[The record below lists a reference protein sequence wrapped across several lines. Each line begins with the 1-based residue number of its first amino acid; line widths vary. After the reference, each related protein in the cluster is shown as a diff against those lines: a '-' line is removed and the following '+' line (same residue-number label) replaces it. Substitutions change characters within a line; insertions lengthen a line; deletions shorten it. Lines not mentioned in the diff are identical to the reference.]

1 MITKIKTNNR
11 EEWLAERKK
20 SLGGSDMGAV
30 LGMNSYTSPTAVWM
44 DKTGRL
50 PEKEQT
56 EWMRLGTD
64 LEDYVAQRFCEASGL
79 KVVKDNTTWRNS
91 KYPHLHM
98 NPDRRIVGQKAGFE
112 AKIVS
117 QLNEKK
123 YRGGEFPDS
132 YYAQVVTYLCV
143 SEFERW
149 YLGALILGEGLR
161 IYQMTRI
168 PNDTKP
174 DWCVA
179 SVYVDDDE
187 LKALGC
193 EAESFWGYVDTDT
206 PPPADGHPKTGEALF
221 ALYPDSR
228 DMAIGIGKF
237 EMELDNY
244 FRLKDQLKNLTQ
256 TIDGIENRIKA
267 HLGDC
272 AMGEGEKY
280 KVSWKTQYRNT
291 FDYKRFIAD
300 HPGMDVSKYY
310 KQSNSRPFKVSEKK
324 LGGK

>member
-50 PEKEQT
+50 PEKEQS

-79 KVVKDNTTWRNS
+79 KVVKDSYTWRNS
-91 KYPHLHM
+91 KFPHLHM
-98 NPDRRIVGQKAGFE
+98 NPDRRVVGQKAGLE
-112 AKIVS
+112 CKIVS

-149 YLGALILGEGLR
+149 YLGALILGEGIR

-174 DWCVA
+174 DWCIA
-179 SVYVDDDE
+179 SVYVDEEE
-187 LKALGC
+187 LKALGDT
-193 EAESFWGYVDTDT
+193 AENFWGYVERDT
-206 PPPADGHPKTGEALF
+206 PPPADSHPQTGEALF
-221 ALYPDSR
+221 NLYPNSR
-228 DMAIGIGKF
+228 DDAIGIGAF
-237 EMELDNY
+237 ERDLENY
-244 FRLKDQLKNLTQ
+244 FRLKDQLKSLTQ
-256 TIDGIENRIKA
+256 TVDGIENRIKA
-267 HLGDC
+267 HLGEC
-272 AMGEGEKY
+272 ALGEGEKY
-280 KVSWKTQYRNT
+280 KVSWKTQYRST
-291 FDYKRFIAD
+291 FDSKKFVAD
-300 HPGMDVSKYY
+300 HPDMDVSKYY
-310 KQSNSRPFKVSEKK
+310 KTSSSRPFKVSVKK
-324 LGGK
+324 

>member
-30 LGMNSYTSPTAVWM
+30 LGMNSYTSPMAVWM

-98 NPDRRIVGQKAGFE
+98 NPDRRVVGQKAGFE

-143 SEFERW
+143 SEFDRW

-168 PNDTKP
+168 PNDIKP
-174 DWCVA
+174 DWCIA
-179 SVYVDDDE
+179 SVYVDDEE
-187 LKALGC
+187 LEALGNT
-193 EAESFWGYVDTDT
+193 AENFWGYVERDT
-206 PPPADGHPKTGEALF
+206 PPPADSHPKTGDALF
-221 ALYPDSR
+221 AMYPDSR
-228 DMAIGIGKF
+228 DDAIGIGSF
-237 EMELDNY
+237 ERDLDNY
-244 FRLKDQLKNLTQ
+244 FRLKAQVKDIET
-256 TIDGIENRIKA
+256 TIDGIENRLKA
-267 HLGDC
+267 YLGEC
-272 AMGEGEKY
+272 ARGEGEKY
-280 KVSWKTQYRNT
+280 KVSWKTQYRQT
-291 FDYKRFIAD
+291 FDSKAFIAD
-300 HPGMDVSKYY
+300 HPEMDVSKYF
-310 KQSNSRPFKVSEKK
+310 KKSNSRPFKVTEIRK
-324 LGGK
+324 

>member
-1 MITKIKTNNR
+1 MITKIKTKNR
-11 EEWLAERKK
+11 KEWLAERKK

-50 PEKEQT
+50 PEKEQS

-79 KVVKDNTTWRNS
+79 KGVKDSYTWRNS
-91 KYPHLHM
+91 KFPHLHM
-98 NPDRRIVGQKAGFE
+98 NPDRRVVGQKAGLE
-112 AKIVS
+112 CKIVS

-149 YLGALILGEGLR
+149 YLGALILGEGIR

-174 DWCVA
+174 DWCIA
-179 SVYVDDDE
+179 SVYVDDEE
-187 LKALGC
+187 LNALGDT
-193 EAESFWGYVDTDT
+193 AENFWGYVESDT
-206 PPPADGHPKTGEALF
+206 PPPADSHPQTGEALF
-221 ALYPDSR
+221 NLYPNSR
-228 DMAIGIGKF
+228 DDAIGIGAF
-237 EMELDNY
+237 ERDLENY
-244 FRLKDQLKNLTQ
+244 FRLKEQLKSLTQ
-256 TIDGIENRIKA
+256 TVDGIENRIKA
-267 HLGDC
+267 HLGEC
-272 AMGEGEKY
+272 ALGEGEKY

-291 FDYKRFIAD
+291 FDAKKFVAD
-300 HPGMDVSKYY
+300 HPEMDVSKYY
-310 KQSNSRPFKVSEKK
+310 KTSTSRPFKVSEKK
-324 LGGK
+324 

>member
-1 MITKIKTNNR
+1 MITKIKTNSR

-64 LEDYVAQRFCEASGL
+64 LEEYVAQRFCEASGL
-79 KVVKDNTTWRNS
+79 KVVKDNYTWRNS

-123 YRGGEFPDS
+123 YRGGDFPDS

-143 SEFERW
+143 SEFDRW

-187 LKALGC
+187 LKALGDN
-193 EAESFWGYVDTDT
+193 AENFWGYVEKDT
-206 PPPADGHPKTGEALF
+206 PPPVDGHPKTGEALF
-221 ALYPDSR
+221 MLYPDSI
-228 DMAIGIGKF
+228 DNAIGIGFF
-237 EMELDNY
+237 EKELDNY
-244 FRLKDQLKNLTQ
+244 FRLKEQKKNIEMV
-256 TIDGIENRIKA
+256 IDGIENRIKA
-267 HLGDC
+267 HLGEC
-272 AMGEGEKY
+272 ARGEGEKY
-280 KVSWKTQYRNT
+280 KVSWKTQYRST
-291 FDYKRFIAD
+291 FDSKKFIAD
-300 HPGMDVSKYY
+300 HPEMDVSAYY
-310 KQSNSRPFKVSEKK
+310 KRSNSRPFKVTEKT
-324 LGGK
+324 GGK

>member
-1 MITKIKTNNR
+1 MITKIRTNSR
-11 EEWLAERKK
+11 DEWLAERKK

-30 LGMNSYTSPTAVWM
+30 LGMNSYTSPMAVWM

-64 LEDYVAQRFCEASGL
+64 LEDYVAQRFCDASGL
-79 KVVKDNTTWRNS
+79 KVIKDNTTWRND

-98 NPDRRIVGQKAGFE
+98 NPDRRVVGQKAGFE

-143 SEFERW
+143 SEFDRW

-179 SVYVDDDE
+179 SVYVDDEE
-187 LKALGC
+187 LKALGNT
-193 EAESFWGYVDTDT
+193 AENFWTYVETDT

-221 ALYPDSR
+221 ALYPNSNDSS
-228 DMAIGIGKF
+228 IGIGAF
-237 EMELDNY
+237 EKDLDDY
-244 FRLKDQLKNLTQ
+244 FRLKEQLDNIAS
-256 TIDGIENRIKA
+256 TIDGIANRIKA
-267 HLGDC
+267 HLQEC
-272 AMGEGEKY
+272 ERGEGERY
-280 KVSWKTQYRNT
+280 KVSWKTQCRKT
-291 FDYKRFIAD
+291 FDVSRFSKE
-300 HPGMDVSKYY
+300 HPDVDLSAYY
-310 KQSNSRPFKVSEKK
+310 KSSSCRPFKVTQRKVE
-324 LGGK
+324 

>member
-11 EEWLAERKK
+11 KEWLAERKK

-30 LGMNSYTSPTAVWM
+30 LGMNSYTSPIAVWM

-79 KVVKDNTTWRNS
+79 KVVKDNYTWRNS

-98 NPDRRIVGQKAGFE
+98 NPDRRVVGQKAGFE

-123 YRGGEFPDS
+123 YRGGSFPDS

-143 SEFERW
+143 SEFDRW

-179 SVYVDDDE
+179 SVYVDDEE
-187 LKALGC
+187 LKALGDT
-193 EAESFWGYVDTDT
+193 AETFWGYVENDT
-206 PPPADGHPKTGEALF
+206 PPPADGHPKTGDALF
-221 ALYPDSR
+221 ALYPNSSDDSV
-228 DMAIGIGKF
+228 GIGPY
-237 EMELDNY
+237 ERDLDTY
-244 FRLKDQLKNLTQ
+244 YQLKDQAEEIEEKMATIVNRLKL
-256 TIDGIENRIKA
+256 
-267 HLGDC
+267 HLGE
-272 AMGEGEKY
+272 ASKGEGGKY
-280 KVSWKTQYRNT
+280 KVSWKTQT
-291 FDYKRFIAD
+291 KSIFDHKKFVAD
-300 HPGMDVSKYY
+300 HPDIDVSAYF
-310 KQSNSRPFKVSEKK
+310 KQSSSRPFKVTIMK
-324 LGGK
+324 GA

>member
-1 MITKIKTNNR
+1 MITKIKTNSR

-30 LGMNSYTSPTAVWM
+30 LGMNSYTSPMAVWM

-98 NPDRRIVGQKAGFE
+98 NPDRRVVGQKAGFE

-143 SEFERW
+143 SEFDRW
-149 YLGALILGEGLR
+149 YLGALILGEGIR

-179 SVYVDDDE
+179 SVYVDDEE
-187 LKALGC
+187 LKALGDT
-193 EAESFWGYVDTDT
+193 AENFWGYVEKDT
-206 PPPADGHPKTGEALF
+206 PPPVDGHPQTGNALF
-221 ALYPDSR
+221 TLYPNSTDT
-228 DMAIGIGKF
+228 AIGIGAF
-237 EMELDNY
+237 EKELDNY
-244 FRLKDQLKNLTQ
+244 FRLKAQQKELSE

-267 HLGDC
+267 HLGEC
-272 AMGEGEKY
+272 ERGEGEKY
-280 KVSWKTQYRNT
+280 KVSWKTQTRST
-291 FDYKRFIAD
+291 FDSKRFIAD
-300 HPGMDVSKYY
+300 HPEVDVSKYY
-310 KQSNSRPFKVSEKK
+310 KTTNTRPFRVTEKK
-324 LGGK
+324 GNV

>member
-11 EEWLAERKK
+11 EQWLAERKK

-30 LGMNSYTSPTAVWM
+30 LGMNSYTSPLAVWM

-79 KVVKDNTTWRNS
+79 KVVKDNYTWRNS

-143 SEFERW
+143 SEFDRW

-187 LKALGC
+187 LAALGNTG
-193 EAESFWGYVDTDT
+193 ESFWGYVETDT
-206 PPPADGHPKTGEALF
+206 PPPADCHPKTGDALF
-221 ALYPDSR
+221 AMYPDST
-228 DMAIGIGKF
+228 DECIGIGSF
-237 EMELDNY
+237 ERELDNY
-244 FRLKDQLKNLTQ
+244 FRLKEQAKNIQ
-256 TIDGIENRIKA
+256 MTIEGIENRIKH
-267 HLGDC
+267 HLGEC
-272 AMGEGEKY
+272 ARGEGEKY
-280 KVSWKTQYRNT
+280 KVSWKTQYRST
-291 FDYKRFIAD
+291 FDHKKFVAD
-300 HPGMDVSKYY
+300 HPEMDVSAYY
-310 KQSNSRPFKVSEKK
+310 KKSNSRPFKVTEKT
-324 LGGK
+324 GGK

>member
-50 PEKEQT
+50 PEKERT

-79 KVVKDNTTWRNS
+79 KVVKDSYTWRNS

-98 NPDRRIVGQKAGFE
+98 NPDRRVVGQKAGFE

-143 SEFERW
+143 SEFDRW

-179 SVYVDDDE
+179 SVYVDDEE
-187 LKALGC
+187 LKTLGDT
-193 EAESFWGYVDTDT
+193 AENFWGYVEADT

-221 ALYPDSR
+221 ALYPNSIDNS
-228 DMAIGIGKF
+228 IGIGAF
-237 EMELDNY
+237 ERDLDDY
-244 FRLKDQLKNLTQ
+244 FRLKEQLESIAS
-256 TIDGIENRIKA
+256 TIDGIANRIKA
-267 HLGDC
+267 HLQEC
-272 AMGEGEKY
+272 ERGEGEKY
-280 KVSWKTQYRNT
+280 KVSWKTQSRSS
-291 FDYKRFIAD
+291 FDHKKFIKD
-300 HPGMDVSKYY
+300 HPQMDVSKYF
-310 KQSNSRPFKVSEKK
+310 KTTNTRPFRVTEKK
-324 LGGK
+324 GNE

>member
-1 MITKIKTNNR
+1 MITKVKTNNR
-11 EEWLAERKK
+11 KEWLAERKK

-30 LGMNSYTSPTAVWM
+30 LGMNSYTSPVAVWM

-79 KVVKDNTTWRNS
+79 KVVKDNYTWRNS

-123 YRGGEFPDS
+123 YRGGDFPDS

-143 SEFERW
+143 SEYDRW

-168 PNDTKP
+168 PDDTKP
-174 DWCVA
+174 DWCIA
-179 SVYVDDDE
+179 SVYVDDEE
-187 LKALGC
+187 LKAVGDT
-193 EAESFWGYVDTDT
+193 AENFWGYVERDT
-206 PPPADGHPKTGEALF
+206 PPPADGHPKTGEALA
-221 ALYPDSR
+221 ALYPNSNFD
-228 DMAIGIGKF
+228 AIGIGAF
-237 EMELDNY
+237 ERELDRY
-244 FRLKDQLKNLTQ
+244 FALKAQAKELEEQIN
-256 TIDGIENRIKA
+256 GIENRIKA
-267 HLGDC
+267 HLGEYER
-272 AMGEGEKY
+272 GEGEKY
-280 KVSWKTQYRNT
+280 RISWKTQQRTT
-291 FDYKRFIAD
+291 FDYRRLITD
-300 HPGMDVSKYY
+300 NPGLDVSGYFKT
-310 KQSNSRPFKVSEKK
+310 STSRPFKVTITKGVK
-324 LGGK
+324 